1 VLSSDEFQALR
12 LSLQV
17 ASLGTLLG
25 LPIALAIGW
34 VLVKSSIRGKVV
46 LDTLVSFPLV
56 LPPVITGYF
65 LLLMLGRNGPIGSF
79 LHDAFGVDL
88 VFTWVAAAL
97 AAGLVSL
104 PLMVRAIE
112 VAIAGVDPRLERA
125 ARSLGAGPL
134 RTIATVTIPL
144 AYRGILAAALLGF
157 ARGLGEFGATMVVA
171 GNIPGQTQ
179 TIPLAMFTDLQA
191 GDAGGAVRLVVLSLS
206 LALISLSIHHVLVRR
221 RGLLRRP
228 WATSSTPGCANA
240 LPVLS
245 WRSRHRFHRR
255 SLPFSDRR
263 GAARQPSSTVWR
275 A

>member
-1 VLSSDEFQALR
+1 MLSSDEFQALR

-157 ARGLGEFGATMVVA
+157 ARGLGEFGATIVVA

-191 GDAGGAVRLVVLSLS
+191 GDDGGAVRLVVLSLS

-228 WATSSTPGCANA
+228 WATS
-240 LPVLS
+240 
-245 WRSRHRFHRR
+245 
-255 SLPFSDRR
+255 
-263 GAARQPSSTVWR
+263 
-275 A
+275 